1 MRLILTG
8 IEYAGKRTL
17 GIEISRWWAE
27 QTGEEFLEPP
37 HLSFHD
43 HFTLPH
49 VVHTMGHEDHKEQT
63 ELELLK
69 ANPGFQQLL
78 QIYNIQNKFTRGY
91 LEMRD
96 LFLIDWY
103 YSDAVY
109 APIYYGY
116 GGPGQYADRQVIA
129 RKFDAEVN
137 ELMPDMILVLMKASP
152 EVIKNRV
159 KEGASPFPTRHAN
172 TYFDVKDTE
181 LVLERFEEQFE
192 KSLITDK
199 FVLDTTTDTIDQ
211 TLHLFKQQI
220 KPFISSKDRIRL
232 LNKDMFEKWRL

>member
-17 GIEISRWWAE
+17 GIEISRWWAQ

-37 HLSFHD
+37 HLAFHD

-49 VVHTMGHEDHKEQT
+49 VVHTMGHEDHKEKT
-63 ELELLK
+63 EIELLNS
-69 ANPGFQQLL
+69 NPGLQQLL

-91 LEMRD
+91 LKMPD

-116 GGPGQYADRQVIA
+116 GGPGQYADRQMIA

-137 ELMPDMILVLMKASP
+137 ELMPDMIFVLMKASA
-152 EVIKNRV
+152 ETIRNRV
-159 KEGASPFPTRHAN
+159 KEAKSPFPSRHQH

-181 LVLERFEEQFE
+181 IVLDSFDEQFE
-192 KSLITDK
+192 KSLITNK
-199 FVLDTTTDTIDQ
+199 FILDTTTDTVDESLQ
-211 TLHLFKQQI
+211 QFKQQI
-220 KPFISSKDRIRL
+220 KPFIFSKDRIRL
-232 LNKDMFEKWRL
+232 LNKNILEKW

>member
-1 MRLILTG
+1 
-8 IEYAGKRTL
+8 
-17 GIEISRWWAE
+17 
-27 QTGEEFLEPP
+27 
-37 HLSFHD
+37 
-43 HFTLPH
+43 
-49 VVHTMGHEDHKEQT
+49 MGHEDHKEQT

-69 ANPGFQQLL
+69 ANPGLQQLL

-116 GGPGQYADRQVIA
+116 GGPGQYADRQMIA

-137 ELMPDMILVLMKASP
+137 ELMPDMILVLMKASS
-152 EVIKNRV
+152 EVIKKRV
-159 KEGASPFPTRHAN
+159 EEGISPFPTRHAK

-199 FVLDTTTDTIDQ
+199 FVLDTTTDTVDQ
-211 TLHLFKQQI
+211 TLQLFKQQI

-232 LNKDMFEKWRL
+232 LNKDMFEKW